1 MQAKLTRD
9 QFLGLLVVLTLMM
22 SIGFIDT
29 VSASEPEPSS
39 GQGSIVAHKFHDA
52 NSNKVQDDTEENLA
66 GWPIRVYA
74 WTDSLTLIAEGE
86 TNEAGNMT
94 ISDLAPGR
102 YKVWEA
108 DKACWTITTPAT
120 AWNGGYYQTVYVEED
135 ETVTAKFGNR
145 YTCPPAPE
153 TCIDLEKTGPET
165 AQPGETITYHFW
177 VHNCGE
183 VALEGGA
190 QVYDSLFGE
199 APIWDG
205 DIQPDEIVEFDKTY
219 TLPDDHCG
227 DFTNDAWAIGH
238 PHGYPD
244 VRDDDSWTVSILCE
258 PQASIDLEKYVS
270 VDDQANWQDADT
282 PTGPEVEAGHDVY
295 FRFVV
300 TNDGDATLTNVTLAD
315 SDFDVSDCTLTDP
328 LDPDDSFA
336 CVIGPFA
343 AQEGQHTNLGT
354 ATGDYNSKTY
364 EGTDPA
370 HYYGTVLPT
379 PSIDVEKYVSTSD
392 DGSWIDADTPTGPE
406 VEAGHDVYFR
416 FVVTNDGD
424 ATLTNVTLADSDFD
438 VSDCTLT
445 DPLDPDDSFACVI
458 GPFAAQ
464 EGQHTNTATATGDY
478 DGQTYTD
485 QDDANY
491 NGTVPDTTTLDV
503 WKDATTLWERTYD
516 WTIDKTVEPD
526 ALELALGE
534 SGDVT
539 YTIEVDRIV
548 ASDIHIVSGTIEA
561 ENDGATT
568 AYLTEVVDC
577 IEYQDSENGN
587 AFTELTCETL
597 QTGGTIAQDA
607 TETWDYNITFTPVDE
622 ATAYRNVAYV
632 TLSNHAD
639 GEHTYTYDVPF
650 DLPSAP
656 TSEVDECAVVS
667 DALYS
672 DDLPEG
678 FSMQRGYDG
687 SWPTCESQ
695 TYEFGT
701 TFTNESA
708 EPGSYD
714 VVNTAAVQEEDT
726 VTIHEDEAT
735 VTITVPGEPALDIE
749 VEKTADPT
757 SVVEPGGTVVFTVR
771 VTNTSDVPVTLTS
784 LVDDIY
790 GDLDSEV
797 HLESTCDLPSDTL
810 ADGDTYVCTFSEM
823 VEGSAG
829 DVETDTVT
837 ATAEDDEG
845 NEVTDSDD
853 ATVTII
859 PGSAPEPCIDL
870 TKTIDGPYRTADD
883 LFLTD
888 KIIPVAVEIENNPN
902 DYGGENYFYF
912 LVEIEVEN
920 CGGTE
925 LSGVEVV
932 DNFSNEAQPFE
943 TDDPDNVI
951 ITPPPDPTNG
961 MVHETLTWTVGTIPS
976 GESRTLQVKVGTESN
991 PNQLLEPT
999 SAPQTI
1005 FYNGRDEENG
1015 ATVTA
1020 DGGLSASVGAIAIEI
1035 GEEILCEGSDG
1046 EWDDLVRTA
1055 GSNTFLHDKCGEVVT
1070 ELPIELTPAAQNARF
1085 QVFLPLVLKPTR

>member
-315 SDFDVSDCTLTDP
+315 SDFDVSDCTLTD
-328 LDPDDSFA
+328 S
-336 CVIGPFA
+336 
-343 AQEGQHTNLGT
+343 
-354 ATGDYNSKTY
+354 
-364 EGTDPA
+364 
-370 HYYGTVLPT
+370 
-379 PSIDVEKYVSTSD
+379 
-392 DGSWIDADTPTGPE
+392 
-406 VEAGHDVYFR
+406 
-416 FVVTNDGD
+416 
-424 ATLTNVTLADSDFD
+424 
-438 VSDCTLT
+438 
-445 DPLDPDDSFACVI
+445 LDPDDSFACVI

-1055 GSNTFLHDKCGEVVT
+1055 GPNTFPHDKCGEVVT